1 MPHPGLDSCGMTLA
15 EQLRMIRLEFEGSGI
30 EPEKLRVL
38 DDHVEHLRGVAPG
51 VRDAILGATAP
62 DFELSCSAGTS
73 VRLAGELAKG
83 PVVLS
88 WYRGS
93 W

>member
-1 MPHPGLDSCGMTLA
+1 MGSAVPSVRKACGRA
-15 EQLRMIRLEFEGSGI
+15 PVRAWRARYSSAARMS
-30 EPEKLRVL
+30 
-38 DDHVEHLRGVAPG
+38 APG